1 MCSGIDNKHRLVS
14 TELGFTFPGY
24 SHAEA
29 FQRFTIFIVGLIAL
43 ISTVSSVT
51 KNLTRITLVFTNL
64 ISIDVGTGNFGIPTS
79 SAIFDV
85 RRHWYYW
92 SFCCFWFIGRFT
104 FPGYSVA
111 EACQRST
118 ISIVSV
124 PALNST
130 VTSPL
135 TNRTEITFVVTSL
148 NGIDVSRI
156 CNVGAAVGA
165 GP

>member
-1 MCSGIDNKHRLVS
+1 MCSGIDKHRLVR

-51 KNLTRITLVFTNL
+51 KDLTRITLVFTNL
-64 ISIDVGTGNFGIPTS
+64 ISIDVGTGNFGIPTFA
-79 SAIFDV
+79 AIFDV
-85 RRHWYYW
+85 RRQWYVVEYWGVYKW
-92 SFCCFWFIGRFT
+92 SFCCFWFIGSFT

-118 ISIVSV
+118 I
-124 PALNST
+124 
-130 VTSPL
+130 
-135 TNRTEITFVVTSL
+135 
-148 NGIDVSRI
+148 
-156 CNVGAAVGA
+156 
-165 GP
+165 